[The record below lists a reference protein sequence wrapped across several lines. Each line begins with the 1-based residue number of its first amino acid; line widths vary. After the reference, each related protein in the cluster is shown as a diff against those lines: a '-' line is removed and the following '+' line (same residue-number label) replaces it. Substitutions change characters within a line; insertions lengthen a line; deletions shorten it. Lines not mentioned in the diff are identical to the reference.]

1 MQGCTLQK
9 TSNQGIYGQA
19 KRPISTGQLR
29 VSLLFHIQP
38 INVVIYHGSSG
49 RTHLEVGFSLICFQ
63 RLSFPDLATER
74 CPWQDNSYTI
84 GPLTPVLSYWGQLL
98 STHLRAHWIET
109 DSLLQGQL
117 VSCSRWLP
125 ASPQGSDHIF
135 SLIYSESGVW
145 PVRIPIA
152 WRSVFPADCPHL
164 THFHCLRSSGGS
176 DGVPSI

>member
-1 MQGCTLQK
+1 MRSYLVNPEGEL
-9 TSNQGIYGQA
+9 
-19 KRPISTGQLR
+19 ISRSASHLDA
-29 VSLLFHIQP
+29 F
-38 INVVIYHGSSG
+38 SG
-49 RTHLEVGFSLICFQ
+49 YPERTV
-63 RLSFPDLATER
+63 ATER

-135 SLIYSESGVW
+135 SLKKR
-145 PVRIPIA
+145 VRRMACEDSDRIRDQSFLLIVRTSRIFTA
-152 WRSVFPADCPHL
+152 H
-164 THFHCLRSSGGS
+164 RSSGGS
-176 DGVPSI
+176 NGVPSI